1 MRLSRSQVDRCI
13 KALAKVG
20 LKTKKARSRFHK
32 FAPVIHYRFDMD
44 VLSEKAESFFAD
56 PFAEKPQMRGLRKSN
71 LRLSSKRESEVSNE
85 SLYTEIIEETLEEN
99 ITTTA
104 FATANAGPI
113 LSPNEKDVS
122 YPFVEQRLSSPV
134 INGKSESS
142 AQAENRKQGKAKATT
157 PPSPTPSHAAPVAV
171 DDVERFSGKL
181 DAVKGKKGKGK
192 TGFTR
197 VELNAMAETLGD
209 ALGVPPVGKDFVTYG
224 NVACDLLKATIPTEE
239 FAAHVKF
246 CKEESGGRYTITV
259 TSLTS
264 GGRPS
269 RYVAQRD
276 KKAIED
282 RKQKELEEQL
292 YARYPQLR
300 PRETQ
305 EPVEYMP
312 ADEVQRMMD
321 MVLNSPTRQENAS

>member
-1 MRLSRSQVDRCI
+1 
-13 KALAKVG
+13 
-20 LKTKKARSRFHK
+20 
-32 FAPVIHYRFDMD
+32 
-44 VLSEKAESFFAD
+44 
-56 PFAEKPQMRGLRKSN
+56 
-71 LRLSSKRESEVSNE
+71 
-85 SLYTEIIEETLEEN
+85 
-99 ITTTA
+99 
-104 FATANAGPI
+104 
-113 LSPNEKDVS
+113 
-122 YPFVEQRLSSPV
+122 
-134 INGKSESS
+134 
-142 AQAENRKQGKAKATT
+142 
-157 PPSPTPSHAAPVAV
+157 
-171 DDVERFSGKL
+171 
-181 DAVKGKKGKGK
+181 
-192 TGFTR
+192 
-197 VELNAMAETLGD
+197 
-209 ALGVPPVGKDFVTYG
+209 
-224 NVACDLLKATIPTEE
+224 
-239 FAAHVKF
+239 VKF